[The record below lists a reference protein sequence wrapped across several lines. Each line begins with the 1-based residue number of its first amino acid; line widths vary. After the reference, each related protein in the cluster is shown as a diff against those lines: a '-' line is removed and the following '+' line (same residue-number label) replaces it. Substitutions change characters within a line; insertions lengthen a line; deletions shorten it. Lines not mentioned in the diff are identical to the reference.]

1 MIYRGRSRKRR
12 HVQINDIMV
21 YIPLL
26 QTLQSMLKD
35 EGIYTEV
42 KIVIYMALHIYVN
55 ESWTT
60 DKARSYINFTRN
72 AGRFL

>member
-1 MIYRGRSRKRR
+1 MYRGRGRKHC

-21 YIPLL
+21 YVPLL

-42 KIVIYMALHIYVN
+42 KIVIYMALHIYM
-55 ESWTT
+55 
-60 DKARSYINFTRN
+60 
-72 AGRFL
+72 